1 MSFKIA
7 INILLLITESNVF
20 HYNNQKKGRMDLEK
34 LSS

>member
-1 MSFKIA
+1 MSSKFA

-20 HYNNQKKGRMDLEK
+20 HYSNQKKGRMDLQK